1 MMECNACDRSEN
13 RLLTRMDDSV
23 WRDLEPSA
31 CWVSYG
37 AGQIVSRAGD
47 PLGTVLFPTSLV
59 VSFGSDLGGDGL
71 IGSEGLVGWSAMTGC
86 ALSFDSTLAVL
97 DGGRAL
103 CVPATDLRASC
114 LRDPRF
120 LRVLLRFAQTVAV
133 QMSTTI
139 SSLRSDDVEARL
151 ARWLVMLHDR
161 RPGDELSMTHE
172 RLAELMGVRRAS
184 VTDTLHKLEG
194 EHLVRGT
201 RGNIHVRDRAGLER
215 AAGPNYGGAE
225 QVYEEL
231 ISGDQS
237 ERSSF
242 IHPSLARVSN
252 GAAPSL

>member
-1 MMECNACDRSEN
+1 MAEN
-13 RLLTRMDDSV
+13 MRERAQNTLLARLDDAV
-23 WRDLEPSA
+23 WRDLEPA
-31 CWVSYG
+31 GTWVSYNP
-37 AGQIVSRAGD
+37 GQIVSRAGD
-47 PLGTVLFPTSLV
+47 PLGTVLFPTTLV

-103 CVPATDLRASC
+103 CVPATDLRAAC

-139 SSLRSDDVEARL
+139 SSLRSDDVETRL

-161 RPGDELSMTHE
+161 RPGDELPMTHE

-201 RGNIHVRDRAGLER
+201 RGNIHIRDRAGLER
-215 AAGPNYGGAE
+215 AAGVNYGGAE
-225 QVYEEL
+225 RVYDEL
-231 ISGDQS
+231 ISLDQS
-237 ERSSF
+237 EGSSF
-242 IHPSLARVSN
+242 IHQGLAATN
-252 GAAPSL
+252 GAAATH

>member
-1 MMECNACDRSEN
+1 MVERAGDRSGN
-13 RLLTRMDDSV
+13 SLLARMDEGV

-31 CWVSYG
+31 TWVSYG
-37 AGQIVSRAGD
+37 PGQIVSRAGD

-97 DGGRAL
+97 DGGEGL
-103 CVPATDLRASC
+103 CVPATDLRAAC

-139 SSLRSDDVEARL
+139 ASLRSDDVETRL
-151 ARWLVMLHDR
+151 ARWIVMLHDR
-161 RPGDELSMTHE
+161 RPGDELPMTHE

-194 EHLVRGT
+194 DHLVRGT
-201 RGNIHVRDRAGLER
+201 RGNIHVRDRAGLLR
-215 AAGPNYGGAE
+215 AAGANYGGAE
-225 QVYEEL
+225 RVYDEL
-231 ISGDQS
+231 LSGDAV
-237 ERSSF
+237 E
-242 IHPSLARVSN
+242 PSAFVHRGLTAVAESAP
-252 GAAPSL
+252 AAP

>member
-1 MMECNACDRSEN
+1 MDQAAGNRSEN
-13 RLLTRMDDSV
+13 SLLARLDDAV

-31 CWVSYG
+31 RWVSYG
-37 AGQIVSRAGD
+37 PGQIVSRAGD
-47 PLGTVLFPTSLV
+47 PLGTVLFPTTLV

-86 ALSFDSTLAVL
+86 TLSFDSTLAVL
-97 DGGRAL
+97 DGGHGVQ
-103 CVPATDLRASC
+103 VPASDLRAAC

-139 SSLRSDDVEARL
+139 SSLRSDDVETRL
-151 ARWLVMLHDR
+151 ARWIVMLHDR
-161 RPGDELSMTHE
+161 RPGDELPMTHE

-194 EHLVRGT
+194 DQLVRGT

-215 AAGPNYGGAE
+215 AAGPTYGGAE
-225 QVYEEL
+225 RVYAEL
-231 ISGDQS
+231 LSLDQS
-237 ERSSF
+237 GPSSLV
-242 IHPSLARVSN
+242 HGGLTATAN
-252 GAAPSL
+252 GAATGS